1 MKKLLTLQIIFFSVI
16 PIVAFSSAQAT
27 VVEPSAAAYEQ
38 RAQAHAYYLS
48 LLDFTLSD
56 FCIDQP
62 DVQKRGDVFY
72 LPNEEIGITATSIC
86 VYKYQDGQYASK
98 GKLKNGKLDGKH
110 TAWYENGQI
119 KSEKNYSYGK
129 ADGKH
134 TAWYENGQKNYELN
148 YKWGK
153 DDGKWS
159 FWHEDGQ
166 VKRESNFKD
175 GVCLSGYCLN

>member
-27 VVEPSAAAYEQ
+27 VVEPSAAEYEQ

-72 LPNEEIGITATSIC
+72 LPN
-86 VYKYQDGQYASK
+86 V
-98 GKLKNGKLDGKH
+98 
-110 TAWYENGQI
+110 
-119 KSEKNYSYGK
+119 
-129 ADGKH
+129 
-134 TAWYENGQKNYELN
+134 
-148 YKWGK
+148 
-153 DDGKWS
+153 
-159 FWHEDGQ
+159 
-166 VKRESNFKD
+166 
-175 GVCLSGYCLN
+175 